1 MDNKLHISKCPPVRK
16 NEKYGTVTIRLKA
29 ETIEQLDR
37 IAKETCRSRTGLINL
52 MIRYGLEN
60 CEIIDE

>member
-1 MDNKLHISKCPPVRK
+1 MDNKLHIIKRPNVRK
-16 NEKYGTVTIRLKA
+16 DEKYRTVTVRLKT

-37 IAKETCRSRTGLINL
+37 IAKETYRSRTGLINL

>member
-1 MDNKLHISKCPPVRK
+1 MDNKLHISKRQNDKK
-16 NEKYGTVTIRLKA
+16 NETYRTISIRLKA

-37 IAKETCRSRTGLINL
+37 IAKETYRSRNGLIKV

-60 CEIIDE
+60 CEITDE